1 MYARGMRALDS
12 RGFGAGLASR
22 GWGTRACWGWFW
34 GFAWSASA
42 RASSARAFARVQ
54 RTDVCVC
61 VSIFVVNSKT
71 KQAKSPSFYPAD
83 DVKKPLKRT
92 IEHKQTKLRASIA
105 PGQVLI
111 LLAGHFKGK
120 RVVFIK
126 QLSSGLLL
134 VAGPYGVNG
143 VPIKRVNQ
151 RYVIATSEKVDVSKV
166 DAKKFDD
173 AYFKKPAKDRTR
185 KSEEEFFKV
194 DTSKKELPA
203 SYIADNQAV
212 DAALSAAISATPYMK
227 EYLST
232 LFTLR
237 SGDKPHMMKF

>member
-1 MYARGMRALDS
+1 MTDDLIFSFRS
-12 RGFGAGLASR
+12 F
-22 GWGTRACWGWFW
+22 
-34 GFAWSASA
+34 
-42 RASSARAFARVQ
+42 RASSK
-54 RTDVCVC
+54 
-61 VSIFVVNSKT
+61 KT
-71 KQAKSPSFYPAD
+71 KAPAFYPAD
-83 DVKKPLKRT
+83 DIKKPLKRT
-92 IEHKQTKLRASIA
+92 IEHKPTKLRASIA

-126 QLSSGLLL
+126 QLESGLLL

-173 AYFKKPAKDRTR
+173 AYFKKPAKDRSNK

-203 SYIADNQAV
+203 SYIEDNKAV
-212 DAALSAAISATPYMK
+212 DAALTAAISATPYLK
-227 EYLST
+227 EYMST

-237 SGDKPHMMKF
+237 SGDKPHEMKF

>member
-1 MYARGMRALDS
+1 MDS
-12 RGFGAGLASR
+12 RGFGAGLAAR
-22 GWGTRACWGWFW
+22 GWGTRASWGWFW
-34 GFAWSASA
+34 GFAWSSSA

-126 QLSSGLLL
+126 QLASGLLL

>member
-1 MYARGMRALDS
+1 MIDDGW
-12 RGFGAGLASR
+12 GFGSGD
-22 GWGTRACWGWFW
+22 
-34 GFAWSASA
+34 A
-42 RASSARAFARVQ
+42 RRRERRR
-54 RTDVCVC
+54 RTDVLHD
-61 VSIFVVNSKT
+61 SFFARSKT
-71 KQAKSPSFYPAD
+71 KQAKKPSFYPAE

-92 IEHKQTKLRASIA
+92 VEHKATKLRATLV
-105 PGQVLI
+105 PGRVII

-120 RVVFIK
+120 RAVFIK
-126 QLSSGLLL
+126 QLPSGLLL

-166 DAKKFDD
+166 DCKKFDD

-194 DTSKKELPA
+194 DTSKKVLPA
-203 SYIADNQAV
+203 SYVADNQAV
-212 DAALSAAISATPYMK
+212 DAALSASISATPYMK
-227 EYLST
+227 EYLAS

-237 SGDKPHMMKF
+237 SGDKPHEMKF